1 MSLVIPLEKEGCQ
14 KRNGPSL
21 GPFFVGG
28 VAGAGDGQLPGPK
41 RAFLHRIKSRQIRRR
56 QVWDKR
62 EQLLFLGWTE
72 LVLGMATWIVCGID
86 AAQVIRGQEV
96 GN

>member
-41 RAFLHRIKSRQIRRR
+41 RVFLHRIK
-56 QVWDKR
+56 VVKYDAGKR
-62 EQLLFLGWTE
+62 GISASSYCFWGGPSWCWAWPLGSFVAST
-72 LVLGMATWIVCGID
+72 L
-86 AAQVIRGQEV
+86 RK
-96 GN
+96 